1 MGDRCRPL
9 VNMLVIAAAIFAVL
23 ASCALPP
30 EYAVRTEFYPDSMG
44 YSAYSEKNYKLFR
57 ISGAEA
63 LLGYM
68 LTIPQEEGIVF
79 LKVSTNCMLERA
91 MIRLG
96 EDKAARN
103 YPIYQTDWGHGLNE
117 LAGREHLRPALMHF
131 ITNYYNRDLEATK
144 KGSAFS
150 LF

>member
-1 MGDRCRPL
+1 MEDRSGLL
-9 VNMLVIAAAIFAVL
+9 VNMLIIAALFAVL

-30 EYAVRTEFYPDSMG
+30 EYAVRAEFYPDSAG

-57 ISGAEA
+57 VSGVEA
-63 LLGYM
+63 LTGYM
-68 LTIPQEEGIVF
+68 LTIPQEEGILF
-79 LKVSTNCMLERA
+79 LKVSTNCILEKA

-103 YPIYQTDWGHGLNE
+103 YPIYQADWGLGLNE
-117 LAGREHLRPALMHF
+117 FAGREHLRPALTHF
-131 ITNYYNRDLEATK
+131 ITNYYRRDLEASK